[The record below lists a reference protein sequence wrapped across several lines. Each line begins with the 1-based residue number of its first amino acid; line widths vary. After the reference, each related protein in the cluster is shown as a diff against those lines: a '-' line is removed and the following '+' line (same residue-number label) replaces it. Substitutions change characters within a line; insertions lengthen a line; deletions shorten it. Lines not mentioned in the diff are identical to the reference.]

1 MDTAERSQRFVDVT
15 TDFAVI
21 HTTLDGVIVAW
32 LGAAERVFGYTVE
45 EAIGQ
50 SLSLFFTED
59 DKRRALDVHE
69 VALARSQG
77 RSEDDRWHVRKD
89 GSRFWASGVLTSIR
103 NGDGEAVGL
112 CKVLRDKTDVRTQIE
127 TLENLV
133 ERLSRDLEHERSV
146 VRTLAHEL
154 RNPLM
159 PMLSALALLQRPDAA
174 RVRDKATQI
183 LANQVGVLKR
193 LIDDLNS
200 VSLDA
205 AELQRVD
212 VEPVNLSEALRQL
225 VGTLGDAH
233 EGRARH
239 LSLVIPRVDIWVKAD
254 PGRLQ
259 QMLLNLIGNAL
270 KYTRDGGHI
279 DISASIESSMAVV
292 RVDDDG
298 IGISPEMLPRIFEL
312 FTRERRDL
320 DIAGSG
326 VGLAVVKQLA
336 AAHGGFIEGRSD
348 GHDKGASFSLRI
360 PVQDQAGST
369 ESVQDVR

>member
-133 ERLSRDLEHERSV
+133 ERL
-146 VRTLAHEL
+146 
-154 RNPLM
+154 
-159 PMLSALALLQRPDAA
+159 
-174 RVRDKATQI
+174 
-183 LANQVGVLKR
+183 
-193 LIDDLNS
+193 
-200 VSLDA
+200 
-205 AELQRVD
+205 
-212 VEPVNLSEALRQL
+212 
-225 VGTLGDAH
+225 
-233 EGRARH
+233 
-239 LSLVIPRVDIWVKAD
+239 
-254 PGRLQ
+254 
-259 QMLLNLIGNAL
+259 
-270 KYTRDGGHI
+270 
-279 DISASIESSMAVV
+279 
-292 RVDDDG
+292 
-298 IGISPEMLPRIFEL
+298 
-312 FTRERRDL
+312 
-320 DIAGSG
+320 
-326 VGLAVVKQLA
+326 
-336 AAHGGFIEGRSD
+336 
-348 GHDKGASFSLRI
+348 
-360 PVQDQAGST
+360 
-369 ESVQDVR
+369 